1 MNDPECQDGILKGQD
16 DVLEG
21 QDGVLE
27 GQEGVQEDSPWNVP
41 ADTRIRCSLP
51 RGDVSQLSAK
61 TRQSKK
67 RQLVNEAV

>member
-27 GQEGVQEDSPWNVP
+27 GQEGVQEDSPWNAP
-41 ADTRIRCSLP
+41 TDARIRCSLP

-61 TRQSKK
+61 TRQRKK